1 MCIGS
6 LVVCS
11 YWYVGVPTSI
21 NTKDAAWY
29 GWSKRMMY
37 ERSGMFHVKH
47 WYEFTSI
54 DEWVVA
60 IAAVVGLLVDRCTS
74 DAAWWCG
81 AV

>member
-1 MCIGS
+1 MA
-6 LVVCS
+6 
-11 YWYVGVPTSI
+11 GVIESRS
-21 NTKDAAWY
+21 TKDDAWY
-29 GWSKRMMY
+29 GWLKRMMY
-37 ERSGMFHVKH
+37 ERSGMFPVKH